1 MERMGKNRDVREKQ
15 HYGFRL
21 FIKPIFSQNVVLAKG
36 LLIAPAVAMAYTLP
50 NAVVLSIAFAIITF
64 FTVVI
69 SAFIPQKVPY
79 ALRVI
84 CNVLLASLIF
94 IPTAFLVGF
103 IQPLSCLGIYL
114 PLLVTNSLVVQKSE
128 THFKRL
134 RKKDMLIELMQ
145 HILGFS
151 MVVCIIGLLREYLA
165 QGTIWGIVVGLP
177 LIPALSLPFMG
188 FILVGLL
195 AALLRAVNH
204 KGCSK

>member
-1 MERMGKNRDVREKQ
+1 
-15 HYGFRL
+15 
-21 FIKPIFSQNVVLAKG
+21 
-36 LLIAPAVAMAYTLP
+36 
-50 NAVVLSIAFAIITF
+50 
-64 FTVVI
+64 
-69 SAFIPQKVPY
+69 
-79 ALRVI
+79 
-84 CNVLLASLIF
+84 
-94 IPTAFLVGF
+94 
-103 IQPLSCLGIYL
+103 
-114 PLLVTNSLVVQKSE
+114 
-128 THFKRL
+128 
-134 RKKDMLIELMQ
+134 MQ